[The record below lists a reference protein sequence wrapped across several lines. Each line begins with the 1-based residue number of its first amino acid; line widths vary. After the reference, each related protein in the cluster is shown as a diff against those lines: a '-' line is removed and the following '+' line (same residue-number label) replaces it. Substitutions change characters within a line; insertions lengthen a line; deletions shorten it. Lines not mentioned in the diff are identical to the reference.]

1 MGPADFD
8 SFLLTEQKRI
18 KVLFFDIDGTL
29 AETDDYFS
37 VRLHKVVNPFLF
49 FLDKK
54 TTYRIAHKLT
64 MIGQTLVD
72 LIYWLL
78 DILGFDQAFTNIT
91 EHLSRREDEY
101 QYMLVAH
108 ADKIIESL
116 SKHFRLGIITAGGE
130 QTAAAFIKKHHLESF
145 FEVIVSAQTTSRT
158 KPSPMPLI
166 YASDQ
171 MQVSPNECL
180 MVGDTVFD
188 LKTAQR
194 AGAEF
199 VGVRTGFDHDWLLKL
214 FGAKQILDSVRDL
227 PAFLG
232 ITPSQ

>member
-1 MGPADFD
+1 MRSADFD
-8 SFLLTEQKRI
+8 SFLLPEQKRI

-29 AETDDYFS
+29 AETDDHYS
-37 VRLHKVVNPFLF
+37 VRLHKVLNSLLF
-49 FLDKK
+49 FLDEKA
-54 TTYRIAHKLT
+54 TYRIAHILI
-64 MIGQTLVD
+64 MIGQTLID

-78 DILGFDQAFTNIT
+78 DILGFDQALTNIT

-101 QYMLVAH
+101 QYVLVAH
-108 ADKIIESL
+108 ADKMIELL

-145 FEVIVSAQTTSRT
+145 FEVIVSAQTTART

-166 YASDQ
+166 YAAEQ

-188 LKTAQR
+188 LKIAQR

-214 FGAKQILDSVRDL
+214 FGAKHIIDSVRDL
-227 PAFLG
+227 PAFLR
-232 ITPSQ
+232 ITPPQ